1 MHVKGVKDVKDVK
14 DESGADVMKKMVSGF
29 ISKTQAYK
37 DRESKPRDGETGQ
50 IGVDTTAVCSFAS
63 TFRWKSRM
71 LRALK
76 WKCKVQRVK
85 RDSNTS
91 VSTIR
96 KLSFDS
102 EIHLIHSMCWI
113 RFERFFVRCRKE
125 GFSLKMTLRFLLP
138 FLPSLFQLLA
148 VSVTTLDQDNITKN
162 PIIERSKRRQHEA
175 LCLVSSHG
183 PSSLMRMQKVE
194 GERGG
199 STFAPEISGPQL
211 WRQT

>member
-102 EIHLIHSMCWI
+102 EIHLIHSMC
-113 RFERFFVRCRKE
+113 
-125 GFSLKMTLRFLLP
+125 
-138 FLPSLFQLLA
+138 
-148 VSVTTLDQDNITKN
+148 
-162 PIIERSKRRQHEA
+162 
-175 LCLVSSHG
+175 
-183 PSSLMRMQKVE
+183 
-194 GERGG
+194 
-199 STFAPEISGPQL
+199 
-211 WRQT
+211 

>member
-1 MHVKGVKDVKDVK
+1 
-14 DESGADVMKKMVSGF
+14 MKKMVSGF

-37 DRESKPRDGETGQ
+37 DRESNRETGETCQ

-76 WKCKVQRVK
+76 RKCKVQRVK
-85 RDSNTS
+85 WDSTPCHNTETELWLRDTS
-91 VSTIR
+91 DTFHVLNPIR
-96 KLSFDS
+96 KILRQVPKRR
-102 EIHLIHSMCWI
+102 L
-113 RFERFFVRCRKE
+113 FVE
-125 GFSLKMTLRFLLP
+125 DDIEVPSS
-138 FLPSLFQLLA
+138 FLPSLFQPLA

-175 LCLVSSHG
+175 LCLVSCH
-183 PSSLMRMQKVE
+183 PSSLTRMQKVE